1 MTLGFKSSDIFGVKV
16 TPTTMDDLFT
26 LMDRSIAA
34 EDKVVIA
41 SLNLH
46 GMYKLFKDDVFRAL
60 HEDDKTCVHID
71 GMPIIWL
78 GRAAGLDLDASHRTG
93 WVDWFL
99 PLMERAQRSGW
110 RIYYLGGTSR
120 VLADGLARL
129 RRDYPDLAIDGHDG
143 YFDARRGSAGNTA
156 VVEHI
161 NAFRPHLLIVG
172 MGMGRQEHWISEN
185 RADLKTNCIGT
196 CGACMEYF
204 AGAVPTAPRWL
215 GPLGLEW
222 LYRLISDPKRFWHRY
237 LVEPWFVAWFLI
249 TGAGR
254 RRAPAR
260 TDR

>member
-1 MTLGFKSSDIFGVKV
+1 MPLGFKSNDIFGVKV

-34 EDKVVIA
+34 DDKVVIA

-60 HEDDKTCVHID
+60 HDDDKTCVHID
-71 GMPIIWL
+71 GMPIVWL
-78 GRAAGLDLDASHRTG
+78 GRAAGLDLDARHRTG
-93 WVDWFL
+93 WIDWFL

-110 RIYYLGGTSR
+110 RIYYLGGTAQ

-129 RRDYPDLAIDGHDG
+129 RREYPDLAIDGHDG
-143 YFDARRGSAGNTA
+143 YFDATPGSAENAA
-156 VVEHI
+156 VVAHI
-161 NAFRPHLLIVG
+161 NAFRPNMLIVG

-185 RADLKTNCIGT
+185 RASLRTNCIGT

-222 LYRLISDPKRFWHRY
+222 LYRLLSDPKRFWHRY
-237 LVEPWFVAWFLI
+237 LVEPWIVAWLLM

-254 RRAPAR
+254 RRAAR
-260 TDR
+260 SQR